1 MVLILTACDEL
12 ERAEERQLG
21 VVELE
26 RLHGE
31 ADDVEGGD
39 EVLEPREELHDL
51 FLFRRAVV
59 EVAVAVGVDV
69 ILGGQHRHHDR
80 VHALL
85 HARNLVVDA
94 ELLEAYS
101 QQQ

>member
-1 MVLILTACDEL
+1 M
-12 ERAEERQLG
+12 
-21 VVELE
+21 
-26 RLHGE
+26 
-31 ADDVEGGD
+31 EGGD

-51 FLFRRAVV
+51 LLLGRAVV

-69 ILGGQHRHHDR
+69 ILGGQHRHDDR